1 MTNWMIPRHF
11 SKKGGPGLDG
21 TIMRNAYRHIDLVE
35 SDLGNVCISYNIVSL
50 YNELENERTLSET
63 TTLRILAE
71 KDVRRVYKYG
81 GRILRS
87 AARIITRFLRRAA
100 INCNAKKYWKMEN

>member
-35 SDLGNVCISYNIVSL
+35 SDLGDVCIAYDIVNL
-50 YNELENERTLSET
+50 YNELENERTLS
-63 TTLRILAE
+63 E

-100 INCNAKKYWKMEN
+100 INCNAKKYWKMKN